1 MPRRSPRLRHYYE
14 GDDTG
19 SSSSAGGSSLMAHQR
34 TVYTDSPPLRD
45 PGSKPRSLSPDPEL
59 CSAANLHT
67 TSKTQSVFRESY
79 FGGWATLVAKNAIL
93 NDQLEGD
100 SYGSGDYLGRKTP
113 DTDCSESSS
122 KGKVKCDTR
131 DSMSGYFSEDDCAGR
146 SVTEQPGFASI
157 FRNFASQ
164 VIAFLQIKMTSLA
177 WMSDLFSFC
186 LCTIRSCL
194 SPAAAFLYRFVL
206 KRRFSTQKNLLLIL
220 LLLLLLLLLLVV
232 VVVVLAS
239 LVSGAC
245 WYFCPYALKEA
256 FSRDHI
262 RKELTTIR
270 AQHLDNLQK
279 EMDSWALQCK
289 SEQQRLAQ
297 DAVPENMLKKQS
309 LLEAQLTGL
318 RQELASLSQKQAADK
333 QQILLLQQNM
343 EALQSQFRD
352 WTTEFLLR
360 DKEALNE
367 LPQNLEHRIF
377 MPVAG
382 ELGKS
387 PKEDAAILGL
397 TVNRGVTKE
406 EVHQIIKQALKVY
419 SEDRIGL
426 VDYALESSG
435 GRIIT
440 SHCSN
445 SYNTRKAYI
454 SVFGIPVWY
463 FYQPPR
469 VILQPQ
475 VQPGNCW
482 AFRGPQGFVRVH
494 LSACIH
500 ITAVT
505 LEHVPKAMS
514 PTNNIPSAPKD
525 FVIFGLKE
533 DLQAEGVTLG
543 QFTYDRDGE
552 PIQTFYFRDNITA
565 TYQVVELRILGN
577 WGHPEY
583 TCIYR
588 FRVHGEPAQ

>member
-1 MPRRSPRLRHYYE
+1 MALVMPRHSPCQSHY
-14 GDDTG
+14 GQVDDDT
-19 SSSSAGGSSLMAHQR
+19 SSSSSSGGSGGSSLMADQQ
-34 TVYTDSPPLRD
+34 TVFKDSPLKVLRRK
-45 PGSKPRSLSPDPEL
+45 SRSIKGLSPAPHL
-59 CSAANLHT
+59 GSASSPHST
-67 TSKTQSVFRESY
+67 DHSDHSDHSESVVSKSY
-79 FGGWATLVAKNAIL
+79 FW
-93 NDQLEGD
+93 GD
-100 SYGSGDYLGRKTP
+100 SYCNGDHRGRYQGGTK
-113 DTDCSESSS
+113 SSN
-122 KGKVKCDTR
+122 KVKIKCNTR
-131 DSMSGYFSEDDCAGR
+131 GPSSIYFSEDNCAGL
-146 SVTEQPGFASI
+146 VVMGQHGLASS
-157 FRNFASQ
+157 FRNDTSKAS
-164 VIAFLQIKMTSLA
+164 AFLRTVITFLA
-177 WMSDLFSFC
+177 RLFDLFSWW
-186 LCTIRSCL
+186 L
-194 SPAAAFLYRFVL
+194 STTWSSLTTAPSVLYQFVL
-206 KRRFSTQKNLLLIL
+206 TRCFSSQKLLLIL
-220 LLLLLLLLLLVV
+220 MLLLLLVV
-232 VVVVLAS
+232 VVAL
-239 LVSGAC
+239 LVSSAC
-245 WYFCPYALKEA
+245 WYFCPYALKET